1 MKIYYQELHDILT
14 KIFKF
19 KDISNDERIGYFHQK
34 SEAIILLP
42 LVDNFEVPVSKLN
55 INSITHTLWGYGLI
69 KERDRFFEIVKQQRL
84 VKEQVAV

>member
-1 MKIYYQELHDILT
+1 MKIYYQEIHDILT

-42 LVDNFEVPVSKLN
+42 FVDNFEISVSKLN

-69 KERDRFFEIVKQQRL
+69 KERDGFFEIVKQQRL
-84 VKEQVAV
+84 IKEQVAV